1 MLKRCT
7 LKTIKVYT
15 FYRFSLECF
24 YITSK
29 GAKKHLVTKQ
39 VRYKVVSN

>member
-7 LKTIKVYT
+7 LKTIKVYA
-15 FYRFSLECF
+15 FSIFSLEYF

-39 VRYKVVSN
+39 LRYKVVSN